1 MTNDKYTD
9 LFSDKAGNRELLL
22 KADKCDKYDY
32 LTAVGCGVLG
42 GLIDIFFVGEMCIRD
57 RNGSP
62 FKKMVFL

>member
-1 MTNDKYTD
+1 MMNDKYTE

-42 GLIDIFFVGEMCIRD
+42 GLID
-57 RNGSP
+57 
-62 FKKMVFL
+62 VFW